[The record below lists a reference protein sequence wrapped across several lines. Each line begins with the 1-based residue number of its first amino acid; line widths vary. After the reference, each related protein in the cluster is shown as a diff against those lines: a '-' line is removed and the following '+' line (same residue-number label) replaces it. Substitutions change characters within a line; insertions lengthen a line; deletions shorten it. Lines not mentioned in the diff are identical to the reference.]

1 MRFPVE
7 VEREEDGRW
16 LAEVPALPG
25 CLAYGDTRD
34 DAVAQAVSLAM
45 HVLADRIAHGE
56 ASTGVVSS
64 IFAVQAA

>member
-1 MRFPVE
+1 MRFPGE
-7 VEREEDGRW
+7 VEHEMDGRW

-34 DAVAQAVSLAM
+34 EAVTQAVSLAM

-56 ASTGVVSS
+56 ATTGVVSS
-64 IFAVQAA
+64 IFAVSAT